1 MTRNSND
8 PRSYTRLGRV
18 TKETV
23 GRPYCMTIEVFKD
36 GQEVSSAFLHRAEP
50 AVTSDHTVQ
59 VSVQVV
65 LKTCMDGACTAS
77 LSSVR
82 NTVL

>member
-1 MTRNSND
+1 MTGNSND
-8 PRSYTRLGRV
+8 PHSYTRLGRV
-18 TKETV
+18 TKKSV

-36 GQEVSSAFLHRAEP
+36 GQEVSSAFLHR